1 MEHGLGT
8 LLDHLWA
15 GHGHPGVQPEPLL
28 PTGDPAP
35 PVPVQALPTLQG
47 PQTTEQ
53 GLLELS
59 WEWGHGAPGPCAN
72 GRWPLPRP
80 LAAGNTLAWVHMQDT
95 NINML
100 PGLPGP

>member
-1 MEHGLGT
+1 MEHGLGI

-47 PQTTEQ
+47 SQSTKQ
-53 GLLELS
+53 CLLEPG
-59 WEWGHGAPGPCAN
+59 WEWGHGVHHPQLVAVCLGPGLMEDGPCPGPWLQA
-72 GRWPLPRP
+72 
-80 LAAGNTLAWVHMQDT
+80 TL
-95 NINML
+95 
-100 PGLPGP
+100 